1 MRLLQG
7 AKNAQGQN
15 YKINK
20 NGQNYKNYRKKLIA
34 KFPHPVP
41 KSVFL
46 YIWRNSKSNTEFANR
61 LRNYANRAGYTV
73 NENKLKGILTR
84 RASTRAGT
92 KRAEE
97 RVYKVGNNWYNN
109 KMGNVTNKINLANW
123 VLDENPNKE
132 AANAL
137 AWMVN
142 YNGNIKTYR
151 RK

>member
-1 MRLLQG
+1 MW
-7 AKNAQGQN
+7 AA
-15 YKINK
+15 
-20 NGQNYKNYRKKLIA
+20 LIHSSA
-34 KFPHPVP
+34 WG
-41 KSVFL
+41 SV
-46 YIWRNSKSNTEFANR
+46 I
-61 LRNYANRAGYTV
+61 
-73 NENKLKGILTR
+73 NKLKGILTR

-97 RVYKVGNNWYNN
+97 RIYKVGNNWYNN

-132 AANAL
+132 AENAL